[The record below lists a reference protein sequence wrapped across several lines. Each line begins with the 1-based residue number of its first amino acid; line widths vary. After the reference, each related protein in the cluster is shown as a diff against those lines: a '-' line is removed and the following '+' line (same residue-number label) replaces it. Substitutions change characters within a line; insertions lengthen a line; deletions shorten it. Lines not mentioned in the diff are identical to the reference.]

1 MFCRV
6 ISGVSL
12 TKVNRIIHLNI
23 SERELLPN
31 GRLRMDARNFVD
43 IWRTSKVFSI
53 DDYDVEEG
61 VDFHKI
67 SWLNR
72 SIDLDTVIDADRV
85 VTGVRFRVVNSHL
98 RLEVRV
104 TNFNY
109 QTGKLIDIQHSEWIY
124 NNSTATTKIQLEMQ
138 YPDRSTRSTQKSIP
152 IRGKNH
158 YINFQPTDT
167 YKDAAQSIVPFID
180 RTSIVSDTPLAGI
193 GLYYK
198 TQYGYGGFIAP
209 KLIAFDA
216 SLHMTPI
223 NNF

>member
-1 MFCRV
+1 M
-6 ISGVSL
+6 
-12 TKVNRIIHLNI
+12 
-23 SERELLPN
+23 PN
-31 GRLRMDARNFVD
+31 GRLRVDATSSTNT
-43 IWRTSKVFSI
+43 WRTSKVFSI

-61 VDFHKI
+61 VDFHTI

-72 SIDLDTVIDADRV
+72 SIDLDTVMDADRV

-109 QTGKLIDIQHSEWIY
+109 QTGKLIDIQRSEWTY
-124 NNSTATTKIQLEMQ
+124 NNSTITKMPLEVQ

-158 YINFQPTDT
+158 YINFQPTDIR
-167 YKDAAQSIVPFID
+167 KDAAQSTIPFID
-180 RTSIVSDTPLAGI
+180 PTPVVSDTPLGGVGI
-193 GLYYK
+193 YFK